1 MKTNKEELK
10 IKVDV
15 CVDYLQNALF
25 KGLNEVGNNE
35 VGYVEFQKDF
45 SSLSQII
52 GQMSMYLAE
61 FNFYPS
67 GIHAHCCEVS
77 FFMSLNGKHW
87 NLKNSEKVSFDDMF
101 KNIIRHCQGSCPEIT
116 TYIVLLV
123 DDWNVE
129 TAKFWQPNIER
140 LKQNGVTV
148 DVRMLF

>member
-1 MKTNKEELK
+1 MKSNKEELK
-10 IKVDV
+10 TKVDV
-15 CVDYLQNALF
+15 CVDYLASVLS
-25 KGLNEVGNNE
+25 KGKNESGNLA
-35 VGYVEFQKDF
+35 VLQDF

-52 GQMSMYLAE
+52 AQMSTNLSE

-67 GIHAHCCEVS
+67 DIAGHCCQVS
-77 FFMSLNGKHW
+77 FFLSLNGKHW

-129 TAKFWQPNIER
+129 VAKFWQPNIER